1 MKYLYKYAQAT
12 FSYDLLIQGN
22 RRQSRTEPEYELLDT
37 GVFNQDR
44 YFDIFVEYVKA
55 AAEDILIRYR

>member
-1 MKYLYKYAQAT
+1 MKYLYKYAQTT

-22 RRQSRTEPEYELLDT
+22 RRRSRTEPEYELLDT
-37 GVFNQDR
+37 GVFNKDR
-44 YFDIFVEYVKA
+44 YFDIFVEYAKA